1 MELKEAFGKT
11 LRAVRHGK
19 GLTQEDF
26 ALVSSRT
33 NVSLLERGG
42 TIPTLEK
49 LEKLCDVLQVH
60 PVTLVAACYLR
71 KQGQTDTQAFLQK
84 VASELLLL
92 AQEAERY
99 SFDIENSAK
108 PSDL

>member
-1 MELKEAFGKT
+1 MELKEAFGQT

-49 LEKLCDVLQVH
+49 LEKLCEVLQLH
-60 PVTLVAACYLR
+60 PVTLVTACYLR
-71 KQGQTDTQAFLQK
+71 KQGQTDIQEFLRK
-84 VASELLLL
+84 VASELLVL
-92 AQEAERY
+92 AQESERY
-99 SFDIENSAK
+99 CLDVEKK
-108 PSDL
+108 PKDVL